1 MNPRMTRIYT
11 NVCFVA
17 FRDDSW
23 FQEKDLRKQIGLALA
38 QVILETMKDTNLHE
52 YMDAQSLKETQ
63 AGFSNCFVAFHD
75 NSWFQENN
83 LRKQIGLAL
92 AQVILETT
100 KDTNLH
106 EYMDVQSLKETQT
119 DFSNCFVGFRDNS
132 WFQEKDLWKQI
143 IN

>member
-1 MNPRMTRIYT
+1 MKPRKTRIYT
-11 NVCFVA
+11 DVCFVA

-23 FQEKDLRKQIGLALA
+23 FQEKDLRKQIGLA
-38 QVILETMKDTNLHE
+38 
-52 YMDAQSLKETQ
+52 
-63 AGFSNCFVAFHD
+63 F
-75 NSWFQENN
+75 
-83 LRKQIGLAL
+83 